1 MKRSAKGQAMVEDTI
16 QIQPTAFDKQDKTS
30 IYWLGNGGAMIN
42 SQGTVILIDPLLKG
56 FDMPLLM
63 NDMPLDPLKSGHIDA
78 VLITH
83 IDNDHYSR
91 PTCTDL
97 KDKTDRFYAPNY
109 VAEVMDE
116 EGYPVSMKTIWDEFP
131 VGQVNVQL
139 TPALH
144 NWQNNVKKWQYR
156 YWKPE
161 DYCGYY
167 LNTPDGK
174 IWMPGDSQLLC
185 EQLERPVPDVI
196 LFDFA
201 DNASHITLDGAVKLA
216 NTYPDSDLIAIHWG
230 CVDAPEMSPFN
241 GDPEK
246 LRARIVNPDRLKV
259 LAPGEE
265 YILNQ

>member
-1 MKRSAKGQAMVEDTI
+1 MRQEIQFSTDHPSSIQNQNSEHNTTRKRLIMKRSANGQAMVEDTI

-42 SQGTVILIDPLLKG
+42 SQGTVILIDPLLKD

-63 NDMPLDPLKSGHIDA
+63 NEMPLDPAKSDHVDA

-97 KDKTDRFYAPNY
+97 KDKTDRIYAPKY

-116 EGYPVSMKTIWDEFP
+116 EGYPVTMKTIGDEFL
-131 VGQVNVQL
+131 VGPVNVKL

-167 LNTPDGK
+167 LNTLDGK
-174 IWMPGDSQLLC
+174 IWMPGDSKLLP
-185 EQLERPVPDVI
+185 EQLEMPTPDVI

-201 DNASHITLDGAVKLA
+201 DNAVDITLDGAVKLA
-216 NTYPDSDLIAIHWG
+216 NTYPDSDLFMI
-230 CVDAPEMSPFN
+230 
-241 GDPEK
+241 
-246 LRARIVNPDRLKV
+246 
-259 LAPGEE
+259 
-265 YILNQ
+265 